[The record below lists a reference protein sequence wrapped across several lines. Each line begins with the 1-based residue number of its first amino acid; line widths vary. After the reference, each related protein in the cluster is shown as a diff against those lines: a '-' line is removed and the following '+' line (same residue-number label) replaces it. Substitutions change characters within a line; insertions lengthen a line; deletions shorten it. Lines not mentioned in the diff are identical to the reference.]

1 MSEDA
6 KADMLQMEK
15 LYLGA
20 NRRAAIAE
28 YEREALLLRLE
39 AAKDARNEEFAR
51 MSQDVTEEQ
60 ARADKAEAM
69 LIVLREQ
76 AKAEQRRA
84 DAAEMALKEQRE
96 AMARLVK
103 GAA

>member
-6 KADMLQMEK
+6 KVDMLQMEK

-28 YEREALLLRLE
+28 YEREALSLRLD
-39 AAKDARNEEFAR
+39 AARDAHNEELAR
-51 MSQDVTEEQ
+51 MSHGVAEEA

-76 AKAEQRRA
+76 VKAEQRRA

-96 AMARLVK
+96 AMARIAK